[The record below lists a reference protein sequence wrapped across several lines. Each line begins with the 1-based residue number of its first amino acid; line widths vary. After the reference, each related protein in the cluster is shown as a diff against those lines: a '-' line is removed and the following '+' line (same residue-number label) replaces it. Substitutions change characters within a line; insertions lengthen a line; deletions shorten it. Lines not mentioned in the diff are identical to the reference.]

1 METTVANS
9 SHEHA
14 GRAHL
19 TLTNISRETGAM
31 LVGFSSLVA
40 WVQLYDTCLLVN
52 DVPLFNYCLYGSIAQ
67 LVAFAAMAYVSAKF
81 SWTPSS
87 RMSGAASAAGVLG
100 MVIGVASP
108 GLAISIIGAVAT
120 GMASAIL
127 SVSWG
132 VRLVGRPARSNT
144 LLILGAFLAATILSF
159 ACSAIGN
166 IFSDACGIVLPL
178 LAGVFLMRTEAP
190 DTQPAPTSHP
200 KDLPWPFLI
209 ILAVCCLSGSFF
221 VGLALNPYIFQSGS
235 VSRFGHLFSL
245 VAFAAMLAWASAA
258 SRPKTQMFFAAS
270 LILLLVGLFLFSSG
284 LLGSIIMPLG
294 LVLAA
299 KSCFVALC
307 WITFSILA
315 STGGFPSTVILS
327 CGLLLC
333 NGTLGR
339 TVGMLVN
346 NHVAPSFPDI
356 ALVASISIV
365 IFTLFYA
372 FMVAS
377 HPGTN
382 RALAPTLADPD
393 ATISSDEDAVED
405 EKPEPEPEPEPEPPT
420 AEELLDRAHQLQA
433 QGLYVFNLTPQER
446 RVARLILREMTY
458 QQIADHCEIT
468 ERTVKYH
475 AGNVFRKTG
484 TECRRD
490 FEYKMR
496 AKGDRPDEPDDP
508 AA

>member
-9 SHEHA
+9 SNE
-14 GRAHL
+14 RADRARFIPA
-19 TLTNISRETGAM
+19 NISRETGAM
-31 LVGFSSLVA
+31 LAGFSSLVA

-67 LVAFAAMAYVSAKF
+67 LAAFVAIAYVSAKF
-81 SWTPSS
+81 SWAPSS
-87 RMSGAASAAGVLG
+87 RMVGAGSVVGALG
-100 MVIGVASP
+100 MAIGVASP
-108 GLAISIIGAVAT
+108 GAVVSIIGAVAA
-120 GMASAIL
+120 GVASAVL

-132 VRLVGRPARSNT
+132 VRLVGRSARSNT

-166 IFSDACGIVLPL
+166 VFSDACGIVLPL
-178 LAGVFLMRTEAP
+178 LAGVFLMRTKTPA
-190 DTQPAPTSHP
+190 TQPEHASRP

-235 VSRFGHLFSL
+235 VSRFGYLFSL
-245 VAFAAMLAWASAA
+245 VAFAAMLAWASAT
-258 SRPKTQMFFAAS
+258 SRPKTQIFFAAA

-294 LVLAA
+294 FILAA

-307 WITFSILA
+307 WITFSVLA
-315 STGGFPSTVILS
+315 GTGGFPSTLILS

-346 NHVAPSFPDI
+346 NHMAPSFPDI

-393 ATISSDEDAVED
+393 ATIASDEDAVED

-433 QGLYVFNLTPQER
+433 QGLYAFNLTPQER
-446 RVARLILREMTY
+446 RVARLILQEMTY

-496 AKGDRPDEPDDP
+496 VKDDP
-508 AA
+508 SNRVDNPI